1 MTTICNYTCIYTF
14 PIGKLEVTAEDDAI
28 TGIRFTDGTPSTPC
42 SGTPPAVIILAVKWL
57 QDYFNGKI
65 PQNMPPIK
73 QQGTPFQKEV
83 WQELLKIDYGETV
96 TYGDI
101 AKRVAERRGIKKMSA
116 QAVGQAL
123 SKNPI
128 IIMVPCHRV
137 IGNNGKLTGYAG
149 GVEKKHFL
157 LKLEK
162 TLLKVK

>member
-1 MTTICNYTCIYTF
+1 
-14 PIGKLEVTAEDDAI
+14 
-28 TGIRFTDGTPSTPC
+28 
-42 SGTPPAVIILAVKWL
+42 
-57 QDYFNGKI
+57 
-65 PQNMPPIK
+65 MPPIK

-116 QAVGQAL
+116 QAVGQSL

-162 TLLKVK
+162 RLLKAK

>member
-1 MTTICNYTCIYTF
+1 MTTICNYTYIYTF

-42 SGTPPAVIILAVKWL
+42 SSTPPAVIIQAIKWL

-96 TYGDI
+96 AYGDI

-162 TLLKVK
+162 TLLKAK

>member
-1 MTTICNYTCIYTF
+1 
-14 PIGKLEVTAEDDAI
+14 
-28 TGIRFTDGTPSTPC
+28 
-42 SGTPPAVIILAVKWL
+42 
-57 QDYFNGKI
+57 
-65 PQNMPPIK
+65 
-73 QQGTPFQKEV
+73 
-83 WQELLKIDYGETV
+83 
-96 TYGDI
+96 
-101 AKRVAERRGIKKMSA
+101 MSA

-162 TLLKVK
+162 TLLKAK